1 MYKYIVNPETNR
13 KVLLNSRPGK
23 EVISKYYKQLGG
35 TNCIPVDETY
45 SYLNLKELVG
55 LDQYKYVFNL
65 LKTSGKKDTVAFLNN
80 AFQLGKLKIK
90 DKSKIELY
98 STSDNLVFSLPKTG
112 DLKKERLDNFIKTNL
127 KIKWKGQLYSFYY
140 DMGFLSFECNI
151 NENRDNEINRYYEI
165 DYTGSK
171 PELVLDN

>member
-13 KVLLNSRPGK
+13 KVLINSQVGNRVLK
-23 EVISKYYKQLGG
+23 QYYKQLGG
-35 TNCIPVDETY
+35 NSCIPVDETY

-55 LDQYKYVFNL
+55 LDQYEYVYSL
-65 LKTSGKKDTVAFLNN
+65 LKTSNRNNTIAFLNN
-80 AFQLGKLKIK
+80 AFQLDKLKIK
-90 DKSKIELY
+90 DKSKIEL
-98 STSDNLVFSLPKTG
+98 SSNSDNLLFTIPKKG
-112 DLKKERLDNFIKTNL
+112 DLKKERMGDFIKTNL

-151 NENRDNEINRYYEI
+151 NENREDEVNKYYEI

-171 PELVLDN
+171 PEFVEDS